1 MKKYEVRYHDRHTE
15 IVDHETVDKMI
26 DELEMFDRT
35 DVNQIHVMNDD
46 GSLGDTIWTEEEGLF
61 VHDFG
66 LPCRDDDDYYDD
78 EEDDEDDEDEEDD
91 GEEYYKD
98 GTELFNEDLSNI
110 TGTIESMIDELSP
123 LDPEQEEVLEKMITH
138 KDNPEVLK
146 ELKNLC
152 EDRVCDSD
160 VISNYISEY
169 TIAELGDM
177 DSIWNEFGDILYDTI
192 YYYFLE
198 MED

>member
-1 MKKYEVRYHDRHTE
+1 MKKYEVLYLDKHTE
-15 IVDHETVDKMI
+15 IVDHETVDTMI

-35 DVNQIHVMNDD
+35 DVSQIHVLNDD

-61 VHDFG
+61 VRDFG
-66 LPCRDDDDYYDD
+66 LPCRDDDDYYGDD
-78 EEDDEDDEDEEDD
+78 EDEDEEDD
-91 GEEYYKD
+91 DSDDEEYYKD

-123 LDPEQEEVLEKMITH
+123 LDPEQAEVLEKMIAHRDDTGILT
-138 KDNPEVLK
+138 D
-146 ELKNLC
+146 LKNLC
-152 EDRVCDSD
+152 MDRVCDSD

-169 TIAELGDM
+169 TISELGDM

-198 MED
+198 RAD